1 MSGEAER
8 NKAIVIEAF
17 ETLFNK
23 RDYEHAE
30 RFWSADYT
38 QHSAHIGPGRDGLFS
53 LIKAAPDT
61 LHWEYGAVVAEGDH
75 VFVHSKFTGN
85 GLPRA
90 WIAVDIVRMENGILT
105 EHWDVI
111 QDEATAEE
119 SQSGAPMFGSTF
131 SPG

>member
-1 MSGEAER
+1 MQSVSGLPTTPSTAR
-8 NKAIVIEAF
+8 TSDQGVTASF
-17 ETLFNK
+17 
-23 RDYEHAE
+23 RSS
-30 RFWSADYT
+30 R
-38 QHSAHIGPGRDGLFS
+38 R
-53 LIKAAPDT
+53 PDT

-119 SQSGAPMFGSTF
+119 SQSGALMFGSTF